1 MKESKRAKKK
11 LEKNPVVECNK
22 IQKKYYPELF
32 KRFAEV
38 NDQEI
43 FIKGDWKIDRKWKAE
58 FQIFMKKIIKHIEK
72 TLDWWYNQFGNFSLV

>member
-43 FIKGDWKIDRKWKAE
+43 FIKGDWKIDRKWKVE
-58 FQIFMKKIIKHIEK
+58 FQIFMKKSSNILRKLWIGDTINLEI
-72 TLDWWYNQFGNFSLV
+72 SL